1 MKTTFHAPHATSD
14 ICNKKAMASLKNEQK
29 KSLAK
34 EIYLLGSYTLEEIA
48 SKVGTTRQTV
58 GRWAKSEGWD
68 ELKAGMTITREQIL
82 KNMYRQIDEINSGIL
97 QREAGQRFANAKEA
111 DILAKLAAAID
122 KMEREAGLAD
132 MVSVGMRFCEWL
144 RKADIDMGKQV
155 ASLWDAFLKD
165 SIN

>member
-1 MKTTFHAPHATSD
+1 VIFA
-14 ICNKKAMASLKNEQK
+14 IKKAMAPLKNEQK
-29 KSLAK
+29 KSLAR

-111 DILAKLAAAID
+111 DVLAKLAAAID

-132 MVSVGMRFCEWL
+132 MVSVGMRFCEWI
-144 RKADIDMGKQV
+144 RRADIDMGKQV
-155 ASLWDAFLKD
+155 ASLWDAFIKD